1 MLLFH
6 VLKQRPVRV
15 LFICLGNSYRSKM
28 AETFANAY
36 GSDILEANSAGFMPA
51 KQPSLTARRLML
63 EKGLDIPESAPR
75 RWHQNDLET
84 SDLIINMCE
93 YGLPKTSAPVVK
105 TPFPDP
111 VGRAEDERREIRD
124 QIEIL
129 VQVLLAQFRQARD
142 EWPWNLQFQPE
153 EQTTASWWPP
163 HPASVQS
170 PHAGLP
176 A

>member
-28 AETFANAY
+28 AEAFANAY
-36 GSDILEANSAGFMPA
+36 GRDVLEADSAGFMPA
-51 KQPSLTARRLML
+51 KQPSLTARRLMM
-63 EKGLDIPESAPR
+63 EKGLDIAESEPR
-75 RWHQNDLET
+75 RWNQNDLET
-84 SDLIINMCE
+84 CDLIINMCE

-129 VQVLLAQFRQARD
+129 VQVMLAQFRQARD

-153 EQTTASWWPP
+153 EPTASWWPP

>member
-36 GSDILEANSAGFMPA
+36 GSDIVEAHSAGFMPA
-51 KQPSLTARRLML
+51 KQPSLGARRLML
-63 EKGLDIPESAPR
+63 EKGLDMAESEPR
-75 RWHQNDLET
+75 RWNQNDLDT
-84 SDLIINMCE
+84 CDLIINMCE

-129 VQVLLAQFRQARD
+129 VQVMLAQFRQARD
-142 EWPWNLQFQPE
+142 EWPWNLQFELE
-153 EQTTASWWPP
+153 EPTSSWWPP
-163 HPASVQS
+163 HRASVQS